1 MGFTSTASGSHAVAI
16 GSGTIATSAFSVAMG
31 AYNASYGN
39 PLDWVAT
46 DPILQIGIGTST
58 ANRKNALTILKNGQA
73 HIPHGVDA
81 SLNTNGFLMLGNPS
95 GHNVIIDDNEIMA
108 RNNGQAA
115 PIYIN
120 LEGGYT
126 YLGGSIYIPGV
137 LSGTGSN
144 MKIDINSKTVHWDSS
159 SKRYKE
165 NIQTL
170 EDDWTKILQ
179 TTPVKYTRPQS
190 PDQWEIGYIA
200 EEFDS
205 IGLSALVGFN
215 KEGQPEYL
223 QYDRMVVY
231 LTEMLKIQDQK
242 IASQEDLLSL
252 QQEKIFELKAIL
264 EGLHQRSDQEAKVSE
279 KKGRRNLKKLKTL
292 SLTISQTDHR

>member
-1 MGFTSTASGSHAVAI
+1 
-16 GSGTIATSAFSVAMG
+16 
-31 AYNASYGN
+31 
-39 PLDWVAT
+39 
-46 DPILQIGIGTST
+46 
-58 ANRKNALTILKNGQA
+58 
-73 HIPHGVDA
+73 
-81 SLNTNGFLMLGNPS
+81 
-95 GHNVIIDDNEIMA
+95 
-108 RNNGQAA
+108 
-115 PIYIN
+115 
-120 LEGGYT
+120 
-126 YLGGSIYIPGV
+126 
-137 LSGTGSN
+137 
-144 MKIDINSKTVHWDSS
+144 MKIDINSRTVHWDSS

-179 TTPVKYTRPQS
+179 TRPVKYTRPQS

-205 IGLSALVGFN
+205 IGLTAMVGFN

-264 EGLHQRSDQEAKVSE
+264 EGLQQRSDQEGNLPG
-279 KKGRRNLKKLKTL
+279 KKGRRDIKKLKTL
-292 SLTISQTDHR
+292 SLTN